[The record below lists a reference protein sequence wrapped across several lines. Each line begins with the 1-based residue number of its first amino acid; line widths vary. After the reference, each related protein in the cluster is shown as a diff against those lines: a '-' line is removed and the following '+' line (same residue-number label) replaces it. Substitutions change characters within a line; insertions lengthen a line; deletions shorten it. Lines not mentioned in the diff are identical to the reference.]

1 MSSCEKYTLQ
11 PQQQQPQQQQQQT
24 TQQAPVAA
32 PPPAGAAAPP
42 IMAAPTPSPNMMAA
56 QPLVYQQVQLPGGQ
70 IQMYQLPPGYVPVLV
85 SNTGSL
91 QPLVSLQQQQSLE
104 VINAQNTLAV
114 PQDSNGGRRSSNPNE
129 TQPQVYVQQQ
139 PPPAQQLI
147 YPQQQMPQQ
156 HQQVPQPVP
165 QQHVVEQPQVVML
178 PADQAQQFYQQQQQ
192 PQQVYHLPPQEPQQ
206 VYQQP
211 QEPPPPQQVYQQH
224 QEAPQPIYQPVH
236 IEQQPIYQQPQMTI
250 LPHEQPQQQ
259 VYQQVQE
266 VPPQPVYQHPVQ
278 EPTPVVYQTQH
289 SDPTVMP
296 QQMVEAAAG
305 LPPHDQPM
313 EQQYIY
319 PPANEISEDVNRHP
333 DLTDYKPPPSPLPPS
348 VPVGVDAATT
358 AVGGALPLE
367 VADDEE
373 FEEDQGGSNYTTGS
387 QGVKDV
393 SWDHPPTAATGLG
406 VGGPS
411 PNKTVTP
418 SSHSHICLQD
428 PNAVFHHPTLHVV
441 QPNVA
446 PTRIVYQHQSISLDP
461 GLPPSHQHILSH
473 KDAAAQFR
481 KSSVPNTQM
490 LNSEAFLRRGSLPP
504 LPSILL
510 AKSSGTA
517 TSSSSIG
524 TASLASATSSLMGSF
539 CSAGTLSASSSY
551 SDLEKIGNMPRRSSS
566 GAIVPLAT
574 LREKADSDISLEDLS
589 QVK

>member
-1 MSSCEKYTLQ
+1 M
-11 PQQQQPQQQQQQT
+11 
-24 TQQAPVAA
+24 AA

-42 IMAAPTPSPNMMAA
+42 VMAAPTPSPNMVAAQA

-91 QPLVSLQQQQSLE
+91 QPLVSLQQQPME
-104 VINAQNTLAV
+104 VINAQNTLTV

-129 TQPQVYVQQQ
+129 TQSQVYVQQQ
-139 PPPAQQLI
+139 AAPAQQLI
-147 YPQQQMPQQ
+147 YPQQQQIP
-156 HQQVPQPVP
+156 QQVPQQLP

-192 PQQVYHLPPQEPQQ
+192 PQQVYHLPPQEPQLQQ

-211 QEPPPPQQVYQQH
+211 SQQEPPQPQQVYQQQPPP
-224 QEAPQPIYQPVH
+224 QEATQPIYQSVH
-236 IEQQPIYQQPQMTI
+236 VEQQQAIYQQQPQMTI

-266 VPPQPVYQHPVQ
+266 IPPQPQPVYQQAVQ
-278 EPTPVVYQTQH
+278 EPQAVVYQTQH
-289 SDPTVMP
+289 SDPSVMP
-296 QQMVEAAAG
+296 QQMVEVTAAAG
-305 LPPHDQPM
+305 GLPSHDQPM

-319 PPANEISEDVNRHP
+319 PPTNEISEDVNKHP
-333 DLTDYKPPPSPLPPS
+333 DLTDYKPPPSPLPPT
-348 VPVGVDAATT
+348 VPVGADAAT
-358 AVGGALPLE
+358 VVE
-367 VADDEE
+367 VADDED
-373 FEEDQGGSNYTTGS
+373 FDEEQGGSNYTTGS

-393 SWDHPPTAATGLG
+393 SWDHHLMPAASAGLG

-411 PNKTVTP
+411 PNKTSVAP
-418 SSHSHICLQD
+418 SQSHHSHICLQD

-510 AKSSGTA
+510 AKSSAGTA
-517 TSSSSIG
+517 TYSSSIG